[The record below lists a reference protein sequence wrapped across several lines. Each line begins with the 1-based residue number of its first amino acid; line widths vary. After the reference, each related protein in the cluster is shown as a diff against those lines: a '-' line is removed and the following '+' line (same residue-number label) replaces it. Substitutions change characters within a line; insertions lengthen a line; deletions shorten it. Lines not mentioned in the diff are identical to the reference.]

1 MCSQHW
7 RECRTIHEAYV
18 KYMQRQLRASFRC
31 VALNKQDL
39 RMLMSQHQR
48 PCIGVEAQRKLLC
61 WHLLFIWWTK
71 TGRCIVY
78 EVNNDHALDR
88 LYLIKSQPFL
98 LVRRMRENR
107 HQRIYV
113 GLCPN
118 KHPPTLW
125 KCLPDFRFVQFNPE
139 IDVIGPI
146 FDEMRMGIVP
156 WIIGRAKW
164 LALYKQCC
172 RMAKHQWCV
181 QVCYELFLIFNR
193 VIG

>member
-1 MCSQHW
+1 MQDYIWSLCQIYAEAATSFFQMCSPQQTGFKDDSW
-7 RECRTIHEAYV
+7 
-18 KYMQRQLRASFRC
+18 
-31 VALNKQDL
+31 
-39 RMLMSQHQR
+39 MLMSHHQR

-78 EVNNDHALDR
+78 EANNDHALDR
-88 LYLIKSQPFL
+88 VYLIKSQPFL
-98 LVRRMRENR
+98 LVRRMREKW

-125 KCLPDFRFVQFNPE
+125 KCLPDLYNSIQKW
-139 IDVIGPI
+139 
-146 FDEMRMGIVP
+146 MSLVP
-156 WIIGRAKW
+156 FLTRWEWGLFHGL
-164 LALYKQCC
+164 LAGQNDWHYINNVADW
-172 RMAKHQWCV
+172 RNTND
-181 QVCYELFLIFNR
+181 ELFLIFNR